1 MAKQT
6 VNQSLSSEDLT
17 NIDDLSKKSAQLDAL
32 MYMTYGEAV
41 KCFAGARTRFKRTI
55 FGHVPKLHPRSE
67 PYPKSSPW
75 RNGPH
80 IPALGPN

>member
-32 MYMTYGEAV
+32 MYMTYGEGGEVFRRSSDKVQENYLWACAEIASEV
-41 KCFAGARTRFKRTI
+41 RALSE
-55 FGHVPKLHPRSE
+55 KL
-67 PYPKSSPW
+67 
-75 RNGPH
+75 
-80 IPALGPN
+80 ALA